1 VPELHL
7 QIKMSLK
14 NLINIII
21 IFFCLIVYSLSN
33 ELKIKVK
40 INNEIVTN
48 IDIIN
53 EKNYLVFLNPNL
65 KKLPIDKQR
74 SIAKNSLIK
83 EIIKK
88 KELTKYFDINKD
100 YPIIDTI
107 EKKLFRSK
115 GIKNRDEYKNFLNNN
130 SLNYSLIREKLK
142 FEALWNQLIIDK
154 YSKSVK
160 IDENILKNKISNELK
175 NSNSKFQYN
184 LSEIL
189 FENDLSIGYE
199 KTYNKIKI
207 SIESIGFENTANIYG
222 ISDSSK
228 NGGLIGWIN
237 ETQIADELR
246 KKINSIKIGGITN
259 PIKIPNGYLILKLND
274 KKEIKEKLNIKKEL
288 EKLVRLE
295 KTKQL
300 NNFSIIFY
308 KRLKQNIV
316 INEY

>member
-1 VPELHL
+1 
-7 QIKMSLK
+7 MSLK

-21 IFFCLIVYSLSN
+21 IFFCLNVYSLSN
-33 ELKIKVK
+33 ELEIKVK
-40 INNEIVTN
+40 INNEIITN

-53 EKNYLVFLNPNL
+53 ENNYLIFLNPNL
-65 KKLPIDKQR
+65 KKLPKDKQK

-274 KKEIKEKLNIKKEL
+274 KKEIKEKLNIEKEL
-288 EKLVRLE
+288 EKLIRLE

>member
-1 VPELHL
+1 
-7 QIKMSLK
+7 MSLK

-40 INNEIVTN
+40 INNEIITN

-53 EKNYLVFLNPNL
+53 ENNYLVFLNPNL

-100 YPIIDTI
+100 YPFIDTI
-107 EKKLFRSK
+107 EKKLFKGK

-142 FEALWNQLIIDK
+142 LEALWNQLIIDK

-160 IDENILKNKISNELK
+160 IDENLLKNKISNELK

-259 PIKIPNGYLILKLND
+259 PIKIPNGYLIIKLND

>member
-1 VPELHL
+1 
-7 QIKMSLK
+7 MSLK
-14 NLINIII
+14 KLINIII
-21 IFFCLIVYSLSN
+21 IFFFLIVYSVAN

-40 INNEIVTN
+40 IDNEIITN
-48 IDIIN
+48 IDINN
-53 EKNYLVFLNPNL
+53 ENNYLSFLNPNL

-100 YPIIDTI
+100 YPFIDTI
-107 EKKLFRSK
+107 EKKLFKSK

-130 SLNYSLIREKLK
+130 NLNYSLIREKLK
-142 FEALWNQLIIDK
+142 LEALWNQLIIDK

-160 IDENILKNKISNELK
+160 IDENLLKNKISNELK

-228 NGGLIGWIN
+228 NWGLIGWIN

>member
-1 VPELHL
+1 
-7 QIKMSLK
+7 MSLK

-160 IDENILKNKISNELK
+160 IDEN
-175 NSNSKFQYN
+175 
-184 LSEIL
+184 
-189 FENDLSIGYE
+189 DLSIGYE

-246 KKINSIKIGGITN
+246 KKINSIKIGEITN

-274 KKEIKEKLNIKKEL
+274 KKEIKEKLNIEKEL
-288 EKLVRLE
+288 EKLIRLE

>member
-1 VPELHL
+1 MHS
-7 QIKMSLK
+7 QNKMSLK

-21 IFFCLIVYSLSN
+21 IFFCLLSFSEAN

-40 INNEIVTN
+40 INNEIITN
-48 IDIIN
+48 IDIDN
-53 EKNYLVFLNPNL
+53 EKSYLIFLNPDL
-65 KKLPIDKQR
+65 KKLTINNQE

-88 KELTKYFDINKD
+88 KELTKYFDIKKD
-100 YPIIDTI
+100 YDFIDNI
-107 EKKLFRSK
+107 EKDLFKRKGFDDKSK
-115 GIKNRDEYKNFLNNN
+115 FIVFLNNN
-130 SLNYSLIREKLK
+130 NLNYSQIREKLK
-142 FEALWNQLIIDK
+142 IEALWNQLIFNK
-154 YSKSVK
+154 YSKNLK
-160 IDENILKNKISNELK
+160 IDKNLLKNKISK
-175 NSNSKFQYN
+175 KIQNSKNKYKYN

-189 FENDLSIGYE
+189 FENDLSIGLE
-199 KTYNKIKI
+199 KTFKKIES
-207 SIESIGFENTANIYG
+207 SIYSIGFENTANIYG

-237 ETQIADELR
+237 ETQVANEFI
-246 KKINSIKIGGITN
+246 KKINSINIGEFTK

-274 KKEIKEKLNIKKEL
+274 KKEIKEKLDIEKEL
-288 EKLVRLE
+288 NKLINLE

-308 KRLKQNIV
+308 KRLKQNII

>member
-1 VPELHL
+1 
-7 QIKMSLK
+7 MGLK
-14 NLINIII
+14 YKFNILI
-21 IFFCLIVYSLSN
+21 IFFCLFCNSISS
-33 ELKIKVK
+33 ELTIKVK
-40 INNEIVTN
+40 INNEIITN
-48 IDIIN
+48 IDIFN
-53 EKNYLVFLNPNL
+53 EKSYLIFLNPDL
-65 KKLPIDKQR
+65 KKLSTNKQL
-74 SIAKNSLIK
+74 SIAKTSLIK

-100 YPIIDTI
+100 YSFINVI
-107 EKKLFRSK
+107 EKDLLKRK
-115 GIKNRDEYKNFLNNN
+115 GFSNKSEFKNFLNNN
-130 SLNYSLIREKLK
+130 NLDYSLIREKLK
-142 FEALWNQLIIDK
+142 IEALWNQLIFDK
-154 YSKSVK
+154 YSKSIK
-160 IDENILKNKISNELK
+160 IDENSLKNKISKDLQ
-175 NSNSKFQYN
+175 NSKSKYQFN

-189 FENDLSIGYE
+189 FENDLNIGFD
-199 KTYNKIKI
+199 KTFKKIKI

-246 KKINSIKIGGITN
+246 TKINSIKVGEITK

-274 KKEIKEKLNIKKEL
+274 KKEIKEKLDIKKEL
-288 EKLVRLE
+288 KKLINIE

>member
-1 VPELHL
+1 
-7 QIKMSLK
+7 MSLK
-14 NLINIII
+14 NLINIIV
-21 IFFCLIVYSLSN
+21 IFFCLNVYSLSN
-33 ELKIKVK
+33 ELEIKVK
-40 INNEIVTN
+40 INNEIITN

-53 EKNYLVFLNPNL
+53 ENNYLIFLNPNL
-65 KKLPIDKQR
+65 KKLPKDKQK

-246 KKINSIKIGGITN
+246 KKINSIKIGEITN

-274 KKEIKEKLNIKKEL
+274 KKEIKEKLNIEKEL